1 MSCKVETGAADRSY
15 TLKHGILLPPFDK
28 GWSRNIDPIP
38 ALFFESIEHSNQSL
52 RLRIWQ
58 RLEQH
63 AVDDT
68 EHRGVRPDTERER
81 EHGHGGEAGVLQQ
94 LAEGE
99 FEIIHSAKS
108 PLDRLSSRG
117 ERANSRREARLY
129 LERQQL

>member
-63 AVDDT
+63 AVDDA

-99 FEIIHSAKS
+99 AQIIHDVVATDLSRLLTMTKS
-108 PLDRLSSRG
+108 
-117 ERANSRREARLY
+117 E
-129 LERQQL
+129 